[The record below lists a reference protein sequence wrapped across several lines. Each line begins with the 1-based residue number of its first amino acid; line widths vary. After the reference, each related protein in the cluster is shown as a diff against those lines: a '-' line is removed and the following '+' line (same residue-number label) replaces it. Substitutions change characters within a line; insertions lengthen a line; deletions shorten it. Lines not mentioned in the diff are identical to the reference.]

1 MNLKQLFQ
9 YQPSSEYPFILNA
22 KDASQAES
30 KKNKQET
37 SQEVYTNIDLN
48 LKFIQNKYSA
58 SINSDIM
65 IREFSLTARN
75 TRL

>member
-9 YQPSSEYPFILNA
+9 YKPTDNYNFTLTPSNS
-22 KDASQAES
+22 SQSNE
-30 KKNKQET
+30 QENDK
-37 SQEVYTNIDLN
+37 EVYSSIDLN
-48 LKFIQNKYSA
+48 LKYIKNKYTT

-65 IREFSLTARN
+65 IREFLLTARN